1 MRFHF
6 EGILSFIKKGL
17 EFMAADVKNNEY
29 AKLTTA
35 ERVGYGLGDF
45 AQNLVFGTVGG
56 FLAVYMLQINAIMGL
71 AFKFGI
77 TIASFAMTVIG
88 VFGYKSG
95 ATVQTAAAQQGINVA
110 MVWIPIVLALI
121 AMFVMA
127 RYPLTEMAVKENNEK
142 LDARRAN
149 IIDSEL

>member
-1 MRFHF
+1 
-6 EGILSFIKKGL
+6 
-17 EFMAADVKNNEY
+17 
-29 AKLTTA
+29 
-35 ERVGYGLGDF
+35 
-45 AQNLVFGTVGG
+45 
-56 FLAVYMLQINAIMGL
+56 MGL

-110 MVWIPIVLALI
+110 MVWIPIVLALV

>member
-17 EFMAADVKNNEY
+17 EFMAADVKNHEY

-56 FLAVYMLQINAIMGL
+56 FLAVYML
-71 AFKFGI
+71 
-77 TIASFAMTVIG
+77 
-88 VFGYKSG
+88 
-95 ATVQTAAAQQGINVA
+95 
-110 MVWIPIVLALI
+110 
-121 AMFVMA
+121 
-127 RYPLTEMAVKENNEK
+127 
-142 LDARRAN
+142 
-149 IIDSEL
+149 